1 MTETTTPS
9 SAEGDVPA
17 AAAAPEAEGLAAALE
32 PVELSIRSMLE
43 AGVHFGHQTD
53 RWNPL
58 MRPFIFGARN
68 GTHILDLDQTLPLFK
83 SGLDYVREVTAQGG
97 HVLFVGTKRQAA
109 QCIEDEAKRAGQY
122 FVNKRWLG
130 GMMTNWKTVKKSI
143 ETYKSLLEILG
154 DEERRVEFSK
164 KELARMTRLCE
175 KYAKSLEGIKDMPRL
190 PSALFVIDVL
200 NEGIAISEAKRLGIP
215 VIGVVDTNCDP
226 RNIDFVV
233 PGNDDASRAID
244 LYCKCVADACIEGA
258 AAHQDEI
265 LERERERPVSVEE
278 KVAKVGGRRVVEITQ
293 PPRRGRGAAGP
304 GAGAGGG
311 GGRTQSAG
319 GWSGKGKEESGEAPA
334 QGSEEGQS

>member
-1 MTETTTPS
+1 MTETTIPS
-9 SAEGDVPA
+9 SAEGDAPT
-17 AAAAPEAEGLAAALE
+17 AAPNAEAEGFVAAVE
-32 PVELSIRSMLE
+32 PTELSIRSMLE

-68 GTHILDLDQTLPLFK
+68 GTHILDLDQTLPLFRA
-83 SGLDYVREVTAQGG
+83 GLEYLREVTAEGG

-109 QCIEDEAKRAGQY
+109 QYIEDEAKRSSQY
-122 FVNKRWLG
+122 YVNKRWLG

-143 ETYKSLLEILG
+143 DKYKGLLEILA
-154 DEERRVEFSK
+154 DEERKTEFSK

-190 PSALFVIDVL
+190 PSALFVIDVV

-244 LYCKCVADACIEGA
+244 LYCKCIADACIEGES
-258 AAHQDEI
+258 AHQDKL
-265 LERERERPVSVEE
+265 LERERDRPVSAQE

-293 PPRRGRGAAGP
+293 PPRRGRGASGQGAPP
-304 GAGAGGG
+304 GS
-311 GGRTQSAG
+311 GRTQSAG
-319 GWSGKGKEESGEAPA
+319 GWSGKTKDESSGPPA
-334 QGSEEGQS
+334 KGPEEGQS

>member
-9 SAEGDVPA
+9 SAEGNAPA
-17 AAAAPEAEGLAAALE
+17 APAPEAESLAAALE
-32 PVELSIRSMLE
+32 PTELSIRSMLE

-68 GTHILDLDQTLPLFK
+68 GTHILDLDQTLPLFQA
-83 SGLDYVREVTAQGG
+83 GLEYVREVTAQGG
-97 HVLFVGTKRQAA
+97 HVLFVATKRQAA

-122 FVNKRWLG
+122 YVNKRWLG

-154 DEERRVEFSK
+154 DEERRAEHSK

-233 PGNDDASRAID
+233 PGNDDASRAVD
-244 LYCKCVADACIEGA
+244 LYCKCIADACIEGA
-258 AAHQDEI
+258 AARQDQI
-265 LERERERPVSVEE
+265 LEKERDRPVSVEE

-293 PPRRGRGAAGP
+293 PPRRGRGAAGQG
-304 GAGAGGG
+304 GAAG

-319 GWSGKGKEESGEAPA
+319 GWSGKEQEGGGEAAPA
-334 QGSEEGQS
+334 EGSEEGKS

>member
-1 MTETTTPS
+1 MTETTIPS
-9 SAEGDVPA
+9 SAEGDSPA
-17 AAAAPEAEGLAAALE
+17 AAPTPEAEGFAAAAE
-32 PVELSIRSMLE
+32 PTPLSIRSMLE

-58 MRPFIFGARN
+58 MRPFIFGTRN
-68 GTHILDLDQTLPLFK
+68 GTHILDLDQTLPLFRA
-83 SGLDYVREVTAQGG
+83 GLEYLREVTAEGG

-109 QCIEDEAKRAGQY
+109 QCIEDEAKRSGQY
-122 FVNKRWLG
+122 YVNKRWLG

-143 ETYKSLLEILG
+143 DKYKGLLEILS
-154 DEERRVEFSK
+154 DEERKTEFSK

-190 PSALFVIDVL
+190 PSALFVIDVV

-244 LYCKCVADACIEGA
+244 LYCKCIADACIEGES
-258 AAHQDEI
+258 AHQDKI
-265 LERERERPVSVEE
+265 LERERERPVSAQE

-293 PPRRGRGAAGP
+293 PPRRGRGASGQGAP
-304 GAGAGGG
+304 GS
-311 GGRTQSAG
+311 GRTQSAG
-319 GWSGKGKEESGEAPA
+319 GWSGKTKDEPKAPPA